1 MDTLSDDIQNIIY
14 KYKHQMEFK
23 SVVNEL
29 NKCVDLWCEMNLDAM
44 YSKSRASHNSR
55 YIYFSNE
62 LKSLNDYEEHLFVNL
77 KSNDIIDI
85 INENY

>member
-1 MDTLSDDIQNIIY
+1 MNTLSEDIQNIIY
-14 KYKHQMEFK
+14 KYKHQIEFK
-23 SVVNEL
+23 SVINEL

-62 LKSLNDYEEHLFVNL
+62 LKSLNDYEEHLFINL

>member
-14 KYKHQMEFK
+14 KYKHQIEFK
-23 SVVNEL
+23 SVINEL
-29 NKCVDLWCEMNLDAM
+29 NKCVDLWCEMNLD
-44 YSKSRASHNSR
+44 NSR

-62 LKSLNDYEEHLFVNL
+62 LKSLNDYEEHLFINL
-77 KSNDIIDI
+77 RSNDIIDI

>member
-14 KYKHQMEFK
+14 KYKHQIEFK
-23 SVVNEL
+23 SVINEL
-29 NKCVDLWCEMNLDAM
+29 NKCVDLWCEMNLD
-44 YSKSRASHNSR
+44 NSR

-62 LKSLNDYEEHLFVNL
+62 LKSLNDYEEHLFINL